1 MDKGLPLAH
10 RAGDRLWRQRAQE
23 MAAVKARVE
32 VSFRQ
37 GVLDPEAVAIGRAL
51 DSLGFAGVSGVRRA
65 KVIELELAAGDRA
78 SAEAQLKAMCERLL
92 ANPVIETYRIHL
104 AE

>member
-1 MDKGLPLAH
+1 
-10 RAGDRLWRQRAQE
+10 
-23 MAAVKARVE
+23 MAALKARVE

-51 DSLGFAGVSGVRRA
+51 DSLGFAGVGGVRRV
-65 KVIELELAAGDRA
+65 KVIELDLETRDRA
-78 SAEAQLKAMCERLL
+78 SAEAQLKAMCEQLL